1 MKNTKKIISGILIIT
16 LLVSIITITDKK
28 EIEAFTRKECEW
40 NIECINAQ
48 NSYED
53 SKKCSRIKV
62 AVLDS
67 GLDYDDDIACVEQKD
82 FLGEEEINGIYQ
94 DLTGHGTCI
103 SGIICSDE
111 NSSRITGIAS
121 NVDLYMARVLD
132 EDNKADINR
141 VVEAIKWAIEKKV
154 QIIHM
159 SFGIKT
165 YSKALN
171 DVVQEAYNKG
181 ILLIAAA
188 GNGGT
193 ADENESTVE
202 YPAALDNV
210 IAVGCTNEQ
219 NKKADFSSSGSELD
233 VVAPGEKILSTGCFG
248 GVVVEEGTSLAA
260 AQVTGVAAVLWGM
273 HSEKSNTYIREWII
287 SSANE
292 TTGDDCGNGMLDYEK
307 AKKNYSKMEQ
317 HYQKNKAKGYSET
330 KSVTASANKLPENQ
344 TKIDTHKVEYVTGM
358 WGKDVHQSFMYEK
371 KKSLIPNA
379 YITLMKK
386 ALYMADKIS
395 KIKGM
400 GSHPCFHGKGNY
412 IANTQYLFRMYYEF
426 IKASKIEANKKKDNK
441 NGITNNIIINSGD
454 TAVEWLD
461 YQTVYEGN
469 SELYNDEEG
478 NNKNI
483 KEELENAEKS
493 IYRSIL
499 GKKASQWTNDKKA
512 YVMLGLAI
520 HNATDAFSH
529 SVYKKIKIGN
539 KSEWWKLEHDFTKSN
554 AKKKTA
560 SHIWKAASVSNSKFK
575 KLYEEVA
582 VCDKIGKLKPLHIAA
597 TSLAHS
603 IIGKAMNKDKECY
616 KIFLDIA
623 KHYKSI
629 QNSKRYKVRNYNT
642 YLKLVGLGRKENK
655 NYCIGY
661 EKGISEVTLPQSIKV
676 TVKKHSISVSV
687 SYKAKHMDAVWIK
700 NGNKKIFLKQGKQKK
715 KKIKFSL
722 KNKKINFKKCKVVN
736 IHIVKHDDYVSG
748 EYKKKNK
755 KWILKSKK
763 KKGKK

>member
-141 VVEAIKWAIEKKV
+141 VVKAIKWAIEKKV

-307 AKKNYSKMEQ
+307 AKKNYFKMEQ
-317 HYQKNKAKGYSET
+317 YYQQNKAKGYNET
-330 KSVTASANKLPENQ
+330 KSVIASANKMPENQ
-344 TKIDTHKVEYVTGM
+344 ARIDTHKVEYVTGM
-358 WGKDVHQSFMYEK
+358 WGKNAHQNFMNGTK
-371 KKSLIPNA
+371 IPNA
-379 YITLMKK
+379 YISLMKK

-426 IKASKIEANKKKDNK
+426 MVANSTK
-441 NGITNNIIINSGD
+441 NATTNNTVD
-454 TAVEWLD
+454 WLD
-461 YQTVYEGN
+461 YQTVYGDN
-469 SELYNDEEG
+469 SELYNSNESSKE
-478 NNKNI
+478 NI
-483 KEELENAEKS
+483 KAELENAESSIYKS
-493 IYRSIL
+493 II
-499 GKKASQWTNDKKA
+499 GKKESQWTNDKKA

-529 SVYKKIKIGN
+529 SAYKKLKIGN
-539 KSEWWKLEHDFTKSN
+539 KSEWWKLQHDFTKSKD
-554 AKKKTA
+554 KKNTP
-560 SHIWKAASVSNSKFK
+560 SHIWKAASATNSKYK
-575 KLYEEVA
+575 KLFKEVA
-582 VCDKIGKLKPLHIAA
+582 ICDKVGKLKPLNRAA
-597 TSLAHS
+597 KKLAES
-603 IIGKAMNKDKECY
+603 IIAKALGKEKTCY
-616 KIFLDIA
+616 KSFKKIA
-623 KHYKSI
+623 QNYKSI
-629 QNSKRYKVRNYNT
+629 QNGKEYKNYKVGKYNT
-642 YLKLVGLGRKENK
+642 YLKLVGLGNK
-655 NYCIGY
+655 NGKNYYIGY
-661 EKGISEVTLPQSIKV
+661 EKDVEKIVLPKSIKV
-676 TVKKHSISVSV
+676 TVKKHNISVTIPYQAKCLYSV
-687 SYKAKHMDAVWIK
+687 WLK
-700 NGNKKIFLKQGKQKK
+700 NGKKKVFLKQGKKN
-715 KKIKFSL
+715 KFSL
-722 KNKKINFKKCKVVN
+722 KSKKINLKKYKVVN
-736 IHIVKHDDYVSG
+736 VHIVKHNYSITG
-748 EYKKKNK
+748 EYKKKGTK
-755 KWILKSKK
+755 KTWKLK
-763 KKGKK
+763 